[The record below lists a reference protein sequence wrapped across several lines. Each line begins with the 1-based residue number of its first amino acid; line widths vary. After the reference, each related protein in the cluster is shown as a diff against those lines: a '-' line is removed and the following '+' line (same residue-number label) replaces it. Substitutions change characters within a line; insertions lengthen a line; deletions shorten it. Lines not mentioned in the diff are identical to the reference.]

1 MREYIPFLKSKNSEL
16 EISENMELASAFLFF
31 ELSKGEAAKNLFAK
45 QVKENIG
52 WIGRGLYPL
61 KAKLFSNENKL
72 YCVYDAM
79 GITKNIEISSRTEF
93 GITLDAEKINVM
105 EIKNRIKEIKKLSS
119 SIKHKAKVEINTGSL
134 LCGYTNIEKILGGKD
149 DSVLENISANL
160 EAYSKY
166 DDNNISFI
174 KEVISK
180 ILQSI
185 EDGIEL
191 IKQLCIIDDVS
202 FKNSITERNRLYEEF
217 KDKIYG
223 IDKEISGNI
232 ARLIM
237 EREDRIREVEKIYTD
252 KNTYITQ
259 DYIFNKNKYDIAKIY
274 GNEIEMGIYQRSS
287 LEAEDKLKQLGK
299 ESVEELKKVEK
310 YYDNLLEEEKK
321 KLKQTISDREKRIE
335 ECKDS
340 YSSLHGAVDELK
352 KFVSEDVC
360 GRRNQVETIKKW
372 FGRFEYNVIEDTFDI
387 YIPFYM
393 AEYTGNNA
401 RYKLFYPQELAEK
414 GQIASMISGIT
425 GKIPLPFNERD
436 ELFKVLFEGLKG
448 FINDDCN
455 KSIINVLSAKNLLQ
469 EERMVEKVED
479 GLKILLSAGYLSDKN
494 YDKVSG
500 SIKSMFSGTTAI

>member
-1 MREYIPFLKSKNSEL
+1 MRVYIPFLKPRNSEL

-31 ELSKGEAAKNLFAK
+31 ELNKGEAAKNLFAK

-61 KAKLFSNENKL
+61 KAKLFISEDKL

-79 GITKNIEISSRTEF
+79 GITKNIEISGRTEF
-93 GITLDAEKINVM
+93 GIKLDAENINLM
-105 EIKNRIKEIKKLSS
+105 EIKNRIEEIKKLSS
-119 SIKHKAKVEINTGSL
+119 SMKYKTKVEIDTGSL
-134 LCGYTNIEKILGGKD
+134 LCGYSNIEKILSGKD
-149 DSVLENISANL
+149 DNVLENISTNL

-166 DDNNISFI
+166 DDNNIFFI

-217 KDKIYG
+217 KDKIYQ
-223 IDKEISGNI
+223 IDKEISDNI

-237 EREDRIREVEKIYTD
+237 EREDRIREVDKIYTD

-274 GNEIEMGIYQRSS
+274 GNEIEMGIFQRSS
-287 LEAEDKLKQLGK
+287 LDAEDKIKQLCK
-299 ESVEELKKVEK
+299 ESGEELKKVER

-321 KLKQTISDREKRIE
+321 KLKQAINDREKRIE

-352 KFVSEDVC
+352 RIVSEDVC
-360 GRRNQVETIKKW
+360 DRRNQVETIKKW
-372 FGRFEYNVIEDTFDI
+372 FGKFEYNGTEDTVDI
-387 YIPFYM
+387 YVPFYI
-393 AEYTGNNA
+393 AEYTGSNV
-401 RYKLFYPQELAEK
+401 RQKLFYPQELAEK

-425 GKIPLPFNERD
+425 GKIPLPFNERE
-436 ELFKVLFEGLKG
+436 ELFKALFEELKD
-448 FINDDCN
+448 FLNDDCN
-455 KSIINVLSAKNLLQ
+455 KNIINVLSAKNLLQ
-469 EERMVEKVED
+469 EERMDERVED
-479 GLKILLSAGYLSDKN
+479 GLKALLSAGYLSDKN

-500 SIKSMFSGTTAI
+500 SIKSMFSGITAI